1 MSANSSDPL
10 SSDSPRL
17 ITIIKWAL
25 ILIPILIA
33 LIVILV
39 ALFDPSVGRIY
50 TGNMMQL

>member
-1 MSANSSDPL
+1 MSENLP
-10 SSDSPRL
+10 DSASPEVPRL

-39 ALFDPSVGRIY
+39 ALFDPSVGHIY
-50 TGNMMQL
+50 TGVY